1 MAVKKQVQ
9 ETEDSFEKALIEMRE
24 DANVQDVIPITSI
37 WQSLSDFQQDV
48 PILTQNTEGYNYK
61 YVDLAEIIKVIKPYL
76 KKYNL
81 GFTQPLEGNGMIR
94 TIIYHTVTGQ
104 TLESVVAM
112 PMDVQLKGMNDY
124 QVFGSAIS
132 YFRRYSLVSIL
143 GLISEKDNDA
153 SGEQIKKVA
162 IPKTLLKPIL
172 TEGRF
177 NDALIAINNNEY
189 KAEDLKKKYQLSELQ
204 INIIN
209 SL

>member
-1 MAVKKQVQ
+1 MAVKKEVQ
-9 ETEDSFEKALIEMRE
+9 EVEKSFEEALIEMRE
-24 DANVQDVIPITSI
+24 QSVIEDVIPITSI
-37 WQSLSDFQQDV
+37 WQSLSDFQQEV
-48 PILTQNTEGYNYK
+48 PTLYQNTSAYNYK

-76 KKYNL
+76 KKCNL

-94 TIIYHTVTGQ
+94 TIIYHTLTGQ

-124 QVFGSAIS
+124 QVYGSAIS

-153 SGEQIKKVA
+153 SGEQVKKVA
-162 IPKTLLKPIL
+162 VPRTISKPIL
-172 TEGRF
+172 TEARF
-177 NDALIAINNNEY
+177 NEALVAINDGTY
-189 KAEDLKKKYQLSELQ
+189 KAEDLKVKYQLTELQ